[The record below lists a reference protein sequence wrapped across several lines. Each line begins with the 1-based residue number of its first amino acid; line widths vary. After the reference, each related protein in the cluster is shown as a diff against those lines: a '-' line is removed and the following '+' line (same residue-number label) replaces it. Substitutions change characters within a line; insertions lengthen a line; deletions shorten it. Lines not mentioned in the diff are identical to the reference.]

1 MIVKPR
7 KPKKMKKFAAFI
19 PLLLIIGCNTKKKTE
34 PKYPEF
40 EIGVIADCQYCDCDP
55 TEVRFYKKAPA
66 RLRQAVEELNTHT
79 LDYTIHLGDFIDRD
93 FNSFDTLIP
102 IWGGLKSDKYHVLG
116 NHEFKVADSLKPL
129 VLDKMNLKDR
139 YYSIVKNK
147 WRFIV
152 LDGND
157 LSVHGALTETKK
169 QQTDSLFKQLSDK
182 DLPNLKLWNGGLGK
196 EQLQWVED
204 ELKLATQNKERVG
217 FYCHFPILGETND
230 LNLWN
235 NEQLLAIID
244 KYDCVKFYFNG
255 HNHDGSYVQKDG
267 VHYLNFKGM
276 LDTRDSTSFARVTF
290 HNDSILVK
298 GYGREPDRGLPIR

>member
-1 MIVKPR
+1 
-7 KPKKMKKFAAFI
+7 MKLFYALV
-19 PLLLIIGCNTKKKTE
+19 PLLLIMACNTKEKPVPE
-34 PKYPEF
+34 YPDF
-40 EIGVIADCQYCDCDP
+40 EIGVIADCQYCNCEP
-55 TEVRFYKKAPA
+55 TDVRFYKKAPA
-66 RLRQAVEELNTHT
+66 RLKQAVTELNTHT

-102 IWGGLKSDKYHVLG
+102 IWGGLKSERYHVLG
-116 NHEFKVADSLKPL
+116 NHDFSVADSLKPL
-129 VLDKMNLKDR
+129 VFEKMDLKDR

-157 LSVHGALTETKK
+157 LSVHGALTEAKK
-169 QQTDSLFKQLSDK
+169 QQTDSLFQQLSSK
-182 DLPNLKLWNGGLGK
+182 ELPNLKPWNGGLGK
-196 EQLQWVED
+196 EQLQWIED

-217 FYCHFPILGETND
+217 FYCHFPVLGETND

-235 NEQLLAIID
+235 YEQLLSIID

-255 HNHDGSYVQKDG
+255 HHHDGSYVQKDG

-276 LDTRDSTSFARVTF
+276 LDTRDSTSFARVAF
-290 HNDSILVK
+290 HNDSLIVK
-298 GYGREPDRGLPIR
+298 GYGREPDRGLLIR